1 MNKEVNFSRFVG
13 IAIIVICIII
23 VVLALMSAI
32 IRNENN
38 DNIIY
43 VDDGLGTMLSIPK
56 SNIVTNYV
64 DIQKDI
70 QTENKII
77 DFNVKLPKI
86 NIETETTESINQKI
100 YNIYKNMYLQISKD
114 ETIQKIDIDYSY
126 DYLDDD
132 KILEIII
139 TKKLT
144 RNNKAEETDIKY
156 TYDIQNDAEI

>member
-13 IAIIVICIII
+13 IAIVVICIIV

-32 IRNENN
+32 VKNENR

-43 VDDGLGTMLSIPK
+43 VDDGDGTTLSIPK
-56 SNIVTNYV
+56 SNVVSNYL

-70 QTENKII
+70 QSENTTLSLS
-77 DFNVKLPKI
+77 VKLPKV
-86 NIETETTESINQKI
+86 NIKTETIDSINEKI
-100 YNIYKNMYLQISKD
+100 YNIYQNVYLEISKD

-126 DYLDDD
+126 DYLDND
-132 KILEIII
+132 KVLEIVI
-139 TKKLT
+139 TKKIT
-144 RNNKAEETDIKY
+144 RNDKVEETDIKY